1 MARSPPRSTCMAQRR
16 FLCEWSGSVEYSGP
30 RAALGEEDGV
40 AKTVMQ
46 MVADAQATVPGI
58 GPEEARRRSKEDP
71 NTLIVDVRDA
81 ANRRASGMVEGA
93 IAVSSGTLPF
103 VADTE
108 VPEEWRDPR
117 LQDRSRPVITV
128 CDLGPMSAMAAK
140 TLKDMG
146 FENVAYLD
154 GGTQAWKDAGLPTQ
168 APSDD

>member
-1 MARSPPRSTCMAQRR
+1 
-16 FLCEWSGSVEYSGP
+16 
-30 RAALGEEDGV
+30 
-40 AKTVMQ
+40 MQ
-46 MVADAQATVPGI
+46 MVGEAQAAVPGI
-58 GPEEARRRSKEDP
+58 GPEEARRRSQEDP

-146 FENVAYLD
+146 FTDVSYIE

-168 APSDD
+168 APADEWGCCAA

>member
-1 MARSPPRSTCMAQRR
+1 
-16 FLCEWSGSVEYSGP
+16 
-30 RAALGEEDGV
+30 
-40 AKTVMQ
+40 MQ
-46 MVADAQATVPGI
+46 MVEGAQAAVPGI
-58 GPEEARRRSKEDP
+58 GPEEVRRRSQEDP

-81 ANRRASGMVEGA
+81 ANHRSSGMVEGA

-103 VADTE
+103 LADTE
-108 VPEEWRDPR
+108 VPEDWRDPR

-146 FENVAYLD
+146 FENVSYLE

>member
-1 MARSPPRSTCMAQRR
+1 M
-16 FLCEWSGSVEYSGP
+16 
-30 RAALGEEDGV
+30 

-46 MVADAQATVPGI
+46 MVGEAQAAVPAI
-58 GPEEARRRSKEDP
+58 SPEEARRRRQEDP
-71 NTLIVDVRDA
+71 NTLIVDVRDVS
-81 ANRRASGMVEGA
+81 NRRASGMVEGA
-93 IAVSSGTLPF
+93 IAVSSGSLPF

-108 VPEEWRDPR
+108 VPEDWRDPR

-146 FENVAYLD
+146 FQDVAYLE

-168 APSDD
+168 APTDD

>member
-1 MARSPPRSTCMAQRR
+1 
-16 FLCEWSGSVEYSGP
+16 
-30 RAALGEEDGV
+30 V

-46 MVADAQATVPGI
+46 MVAEAQAAVPGI
-58 GPEEARRRSKEDP
+58 TPEEARRRRQEDL

-93 IAVSSGTLPF
+93 IAISTGTLPF

-108 VPEEWRDPR
+108 VPEDWRDPR

-128 CDLGPMSAMAAK
+128 CDLGPMSAMAAR

-146 FENVAYLD
+146 FDNVSYIE
-154 GGTQAWKDAGLPTQ
+154 GGTQAWKDAGLPMQ
-168 APSDD
+168 APTND

>member
-1 MARSPPRSTCMAQRR
+1 M
-16 FLCEWSGSVEYSGP
+16 
-30 RAALGEEDGV
+30 

-46 MVADAQATVPGI
+46 MVEEAQAAVPGI
-58 GPEEARRRSKEDP
+58 GPEEARRRSQEDP

-81 ANRRASGMVEGA
+81 ANRRASGMAEGA

-103 VADTE
+103 AADME

-117 LQDRSRPVITV
+117 LQDRSRPVITI

-146 FENVAYLD
+146 FENVSYLE
-154 GGTQAWKDAGLPTQ
+154 GGTQAWKEAGLPTQ
-168 APSDD
+168 APTDG

>member
-1 MARSPPRSTCMAQRR
+1 M
-16 FLCEWSGSVEYSGP
+16 
-30 RAALGEEDGV
+30 

-46 MVADAQATVPGI
+46 MVEEAQAVVPSI
-58 GPEEARRRSKEDP
+58 GPEEARRRIQEDP

-81 ANRRASGMVEGA
+81 ANRQASGMIEGA

-103 VADTE
+103 VADKE
-108 VPEEWRDPR
+108 VPEDWRDPR

-140 TLKDMG
+140 TLQDMG
-146 FENVAYLD
+146 FQDVAYLE

-168 APSDD
+168 APTNN